1 MEREEGECRVGM
13 AFPAAGAARRRPGRA
28 RRGRGGVQVMAGAQ
42 LEEEG
47 GQQLGFPHE
56 TLVQP
61 HTHMCIL
68 QKSPPRDPSANISL
82 IPKIRP
88 SDFRSDSAIVF
99 SMTREGVSTRNMI
112 ADQQLAIFL
121 FGVDNSVANRI
132 LAETFQHSGET
143 ISRYFN
149 NGVRGIVRLKDEYI
163 MFPSSNVVVHP
174 NNIVVQIGFSRK
186 HSNIQEKLSVDI
198 LTTLYITL

>member
-1 MEREEGECRVGM
+1 
-13 AFPAAGAARRRPGRA
+13 
-28 RRGRGGVQVMAGAQ
+28 
-42 LEEEG
+42 
-47 GQQLGFPHE
+47 
-56 TLVQP
+56 
-61 HTHMCIL
+61 
-68 QKSPPRDPSANISL
+68 
-82 IPKIRP
+82 
-88 SDFRSDSAIVF
+88 
-99 SMTREGVSTRNMI
+99 MI

-198 LTTLYITL
+198 LTTLMLLVRSTDHIFQWQSEGANKYDFAIGKGLPHKL